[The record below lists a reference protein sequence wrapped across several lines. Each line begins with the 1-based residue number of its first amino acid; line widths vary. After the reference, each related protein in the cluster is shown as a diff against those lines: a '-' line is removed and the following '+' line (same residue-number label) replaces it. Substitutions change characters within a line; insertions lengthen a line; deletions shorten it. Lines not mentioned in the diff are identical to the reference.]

1 MHTASSCE
9 FSGDRWQLV
18 QHSCVWGSRAG
29 RGGGGAVLNG
39 ESACALSQRAEAP
52 RTLIVGPELPDFSQ
66 EAENV
71 GVCVKFTNM

>member
-1 MHTASSCE
+1 MIDGNWYNIPV
-9 FSGDRWQLV
+9 SGAVEL
-18 QHSCVWGSRAG
+18 AG
-29 RGGGGAVLNG
+29 VGGGAVLNG